1 MIWEV
6 KSAPVHLVEHDDEG
20 DRGDRGVS
28 VPTDRVYWL
37 IVARQPRS
45 GETKYFIAN
54 AAAGVSLL
62 EMLQAALARW
72 HIEKWFERAKQQTG
86 FGAFE
91 VRSYQSLIRHWLCS
105 RLAMFFLAAQTCR
118 LREKKSADHAR
129 TVGPGCQHPGVET
142 LATQLS
148 VMA

>member
-1 MIWEV
+1 M
-6 KSAPVHLVEHDDEG
+6 
-20 DRGDRGVS
+20 S
-28 VPTDRVYWL
+28 VPTDRAYWL

-45 GETKYFIAN
+45 GEIKYFIAN

-62 EMLQAALARW
+62 EMLQAAFARW

-91 VRSYQSLIRHWLCS
+91 VRTYQSLIRHWLCS
-105 RLAMFFLAAQTCR
+105 RLAMFFLAEQTCR
-118 LREKKSADHAR
+118 LRGGKSADHVGAG
-129 TVGPGCQHPGVET
+129 GPGRQHPGVEI
-142 LATQLS
+142 LATHVA